1 MKRILLYSLVLVFAN
16 NLVAQTQI
24 GADIN
29 GSADNVLGFTVSL
42 SSNGSRM
49 AAGAPYSTGTSTN
62 GYAHVHEKVSSAWV
76 LKGTAIGGEAMSDNF
91 GRVAISGDGNR
102 LAVGASTNDGNGA
115 NSGHVRVYNFNGTNW
130 AQMGTDINGEAA
142 NDNSGVKVSLSNDG
156 SVVAIGAHLNDG
168 NGADSGHVRV
178 YAWNGSAWVQ
188 RGADLNGEAA
198 GDEFGVS
205 VSISL
210 DGTKLAVGGRK
221 NDGSGVDAGHVRVF
235 AWNGSSWVQT
245 GADIN
250 GEAAGDFFGSAVSI
264 SNNGLR
270 VAVGAPLAD
279 GTSLTNCGHV
289 RIYNFNG
296 TSWGLLGADIDGI
309 QNSSGFGSSV
319 SMNGAGDAI
328 VSGAPTYDTSAS
340 NTDRGQ
346 ARYFRWNG
354 TAWTQVGS
362 SISGNGQNGEQ
373 LGYSVAMSNDGNTVS
388 VGVPFNPARGYVR
401 VYDFTSALSSSD
413 FQLNNKFS
421 VYPNPINNQFQLNA
435 DISIDKVE
443 VLNLQGQVIKT
454 FESQEF
460 YNINE
465 LSAGIYLVMIHSEEG
480 KGIKKI
486 IKN

>member
-1 MKRILLYSLVLVFAN
+1 MNLGYVQTTSL
-16 NLVAQTQI
+16 
-24 GADIN
+24 
-29 GSADNVLGFTVSL
+29 
-42 SSNGSRM
+42 
-49 AAGAPYSTGTSTN
+49 
-62 GYAHVHEKVSSAWV
+62 
-76 LKGTAIGGEAMSDNF
+76 
-91 GRVAISGDGNR
+91 
-102 LAVGASTNDGNGA
+102 
-115 NSGHVRVYNFNGTNW
+115 
-130 AQMGTDINGEAA
+130 
-142 NDNSGVKVSLSNDG
+142 
-156 SVVAIGAHLNDG
+156 
-168 NGADSGHVRV
+168 
-178 YAWNGSAWVQ
+178 
-188 RGADLNGEAA
+188 
-198 GDEFGVS
+198 
-205 VSISL
+205 
-210 DGTKLAVGGRK
+210 GGRK

-296 TSWGLLGADIDGI
+296 TSWVLLGADIDGI

-354 TAWTQVGS
+354 TVWTQVGS

-421 VYPNPINNQFQLNA
+421 VYPNPISNQFQLNT

-454 FESQEF
+454 FESQES
-460 YNINE
+460 YNIND